1 MPVNDDLKAMS
12 REFARDPD
20 SMVFLRLGEALRVR
34 GQPEAASSVALSGLE
49 RYPELT
55 EARDLYARILVDLDQ
70 TTQAKQIWL
79 GILETNQHH
88 VGAQKGLGF
97 LFYAKG
103 DLDRALDHLEM
114 ALAVDP
120 TDRHVIQAL
129 RMVRDTAAELTEE
142 DQEEQDP
149 GVFQGL
155 EGAEHGLL
163 LMDGQG
169 RAVGGGLTGP
179 EGNDV
184 ADAVAAYLTGVSQE
198 ADRTAQ
204 MLQLGPWEW
213 LVAEGAEGNL
223 HLTKPTDETRL
234 LVVRD
239 RSVPAGRLGLLAHK
253 ANHAARKW
261 LEAQRL

>member
-1 MPVNDDLKAMS
+1 MPVNDDLKSMS

-20 SMVFLRLGEALRVR
+20 SLVFLRLGEALRVR
-34 GQPEAASSVALSGLE
+34 GQPEAASSVALAGLE
-49 RYPELT
+49 RYPELP

-79 GILETNQHH
+79 GILDSDQQH

-103 DLDRALDHLEM
+103 DLDRALDHLEL

-120 TDRHVIQAL
+120 TDRSVIQAL

-142 DQEEQDP
+142 EEQDP
-149 GVFQGL
+149 RVFEGL

-169 RAVGGGLTGP
+169 RAVGGGLIGADGT
-179 EGNDV
+179 DV

-204 MLQLGPWEW
+204 MLELGPWDW
-213 LVAEGAEGNL
+213 LVAEGVEGNL
-223 HLTKPTDETRL
+223 HLTKPTDDTRL

>member
-1 MPVNDDLKAMS
+1 MNNDLKAMS
-12 REFARDPD
+12 QEFAGDPD

-34 GQPEAASSVALSGLE
+34 GQPEAASSVALAGLE
-49 RYPELT
+49 RYPELP

-79 GILETNQHH
+79 GILDSDQQH

-103 DLDRALDHLEM
+103 DLDRALDHLEL

-120 TDRHVIQAL
+120 TDRNVIQAL
-129 RMVRDTAAELTEE
+129 RMVRDTAAELADEEEE
-142 DQEEQDP
+142 DQDP
-149 GVFQGL
+149 PVFEGL

-169 RAVGGGLTGP
+169 RAVGGGLTGAD
-179 EGNDV
+179 GNDV

-198 ADRTAQ
+198 ADRTADI
-204 MLQLGPWEW
+204 LKLGPWEW
-213 LVAEGAEGNL
+213 LVAEGVEGNL
-223 HLTKPTDETRL
+223 HLTKPTDDTRL

-239 RSVPAGRLGLLAHK
+239 RSVPAGRLGLLANK